1 VSRAARSIAASA
13 LLIAGASTAHAQS
26 TATHGATQP
35 ATAADRMADS
45 VRLELDRAV
54 DANDSARLAAAVL
67 LLDRALAAYP
77 TDPRLLHYR
86 GYAGYRQAIEHMK
99 TGTIASA
106 AGVLSRAVAD
116 LERSAE
122 KLRWPETY
130 ALLASLTGLQ
140 IAADPSRGMELGMQI
155 GALNARAAERGPNP
169 RVRLLQAEATASTP
183 PEFGGGEPARAL
195 LARALAAFADDR
207 PAPLAPAWGHDEA
220 KRFEKTLGK

>member
-1 VSRAARSIAASA
+1 
-13 LLIAGASTAHAQS
+13 
-26 TATHGATQP
+26 
-35 ATAADRMADS
+35 MADS